1 MSFGTILTMAG
12 GLGLFLFGMELMSD
26 SIEKVAGA
34 RLRRILEIFTT
45 NRFMGMIVGIIFTG
59 IIQSSSAC
67 TVMVVSFVNSG
78 LMNLYQAA
86 GVILGA
92 NIGTTITSQLVSFNL
107 SKIAPLILLVG
118 VVVMMFTKKEK
129 VRKVAEVVV
138 GFGILFVGLSTMS
151 QAMANMKNEPQVVNL
166 LMSLKNPFLAT
177 LMGFALTAIIQSSSV
192 TVSIVLLLAN
202 QDLLPLPI
210 TLYIILGCNIGACAT
225 AMLASMTGKKDAK
238 RAALIHLLFNIIG
251 TVIIYIAL
259 FVAGD
264 QIVELIKSISADN
277 GRFVANAHTLIKIA
291 QVIMLFPF
299 TGWLV
304 KMTYLI
310 VPGEDQKVGYRESYQ
325 LKYIGDKVVFNP
337 ATAVVEVIKEL
348 ERMAS
353 LAEEN
358 LNRAMNALIT
368 LDEEDIEEVY
378 EVEKNIN
385 FLNHAITDYLVKINQ
400 TTLPIEDLN
409 SLGALFHV
417 VNDIERIGD
426 HAENV
431 ADAARQRK
439 EEGVSISKE
448 AQKELGDML
457 EMVNKII
464 RYAVEMFAKSD
475 ESHMQEIVTLEDQV
489 DEKERELQKKHVE
502 RLTKGECS
510 PEAGMIL
517 LRYRIR
523 TGESSRPCHQYR
535 FCHYHRRGCR
545 RRRYQTVINW
555 KVSIATSH
563 AKIEWNTSMGA
574 CAQARLVHS
583 IFIRRQP
590 SMK

>member
-34 RLRRILEIFTT
+34 RLRRILEIFTA

-510 PEAGMIL
+510 PEAGMIFSD
-517 LRYRIR
+517 I
-523 TGESSRPCHQYR
+523 
-535 FCHYHRRGCR
+535 
-545 RRRYQTVINW
+545 
-555 KVSIATSH
+555 VSGLERVADHATNIAFAITTEED
-563 AKIEWNTSMGA
+563 AEDGDIK
-574 CAQARLVHS
+574 R
-583 IFIRRQP
+583 
-590 SMK
+590 

>member
-1 MSFGTILTMAG
+1 MFWFFGRESREIEGLKMSFGTILTMAG

-502 RLTKGECS
+502 RLTKGESS
-510 PEAGMIL
+510 PEAGMIFSD
-517 LRYRIR
+517 I
-523 TGESSRPCHQYR
+523 
-535 FCHYHRRGCR
+535 
-545 RRRYQTVINW
+545 
-555 KVSIATSH
+555 VSGLERVADHATNIAFAITTEED
-563 AKIEWNTSMGA
+563 AEDGDIK
-574 CAQARLVHS
+574 R
-583 IFIRRQP
+583 
-590 SMK
+590 

>member
-337 ATAVVEVIKEL
+337 ATAVVEVVKEL

-385 FLNHAITDYLVKINQ
+385 LLNHAITDYLVKINQ

-475 ESHMQEIVTLEDQV
+475 ETHMQEIITLEDQV

-510 PEAGMIL
+510 PEAGMIFSD
-517 LRYRIR
+517 I
-523 TGESSRPCHQYR
+523 
-535 FCHYHRRGCR
+535 
-545 RRRYQTVINW
+545 
-555 KVSIATSH
+555 VSGLERVADHATNIAFAITTEEEMDEG
-563 AKIEWNTSMGA
+563 KTN
-574 CAQARLVHS
+574 
-583 IFIRRQP
+583 
-590 SMK
+590 

>member
-1 MSFGTILTMAG
+1 MAG

-34 RLRRILEIFTT
+34 KLRRILEIFTT

-59 IIQSSSAC
+59 LIQSSSAC

-177 LMGFALTAIIQSSSV
+177 LMGFALTAVIQSSSV

-299 TGWLV
+299 TSWLV

-337 ATAVVEVIKEL
+337 ATAVVEVVKEL

-475 ESHMQEIVTLEDQV
+475 ETHMQEIITLEDQV

-510 PEAGMIL
+510 PEAGMIFSDIVSGL
-517 LRYRIR
+517 ERVADHATNIAFAI
-523 TGESSRPCHQYR
+523 TTEEEMDEG
-535 FCHYHRRGCR
+535 
-545 RRRYQTVINW
+545 
-555 KVSIATSH
+555 KV
-563 AKIEWNTSMGA
+563 NN
-574 CAQARLVHS
+574 
-583 IFIRRQP
+583 
-590 SMK
+590 

>member
-1 MSFGTILTMAG
+1 MAG

-225 AMLASMTGKKDAK
+225 AMLASMIGKKDAK

-337 ATAVVEVIKEL
+337 ATAVVEVVKEL

-475 ESHMQEIVTLEDQV
+475 ETHMQEIITLEDQV

-510 PEAGMIL
+510 PEAGMIFSD
-517 LRYRIR
+517 I
-523 TGESSRPCHQYR
+523 
-535 FCHYHRRGCR
+535 
-545 RRRYQTVINW
+545 
-555 KVSIATSH
+555 VSGLERVADHATNIAFAITTEEEMDEG
-563 AKIEWNTSMGA
+563 KTN
-574 CAQARLVHS
+574 
-583 IFIRRQP
+583 
-590 SMK
+590 

>member
-1 MSFGTILTMAG
+1 MSFGTILTMSG

-337 ATAVVEVIKEL
+337 ATAVVEVVKEL

-475 ESHMQEIVTLEDQV
+475 ETHMQEIITLEDQV

-510 PEAGMIL
+510 PEAGMIFSD
-517 LRYRIR
+517 I
-523 TGESSRPCHQYR
+523 
-535 FCHYHRRGCR
+535 
-545 RRRYQTVINW
+545 
-555 KVSIATSH
+555 VSGLERVADHATNIAFAITTEEEMDEG
-563 AKIEWNTSMGA
+563 KTN
-574 CAQARLVHS
+574 
-583 IFIRRQP
+583 
-590 SMK
+590 

>member
-1 MSFGTILTMAG
+1 MAG

-192 TVSIVLLLAN
+192 TVSIVLLLAD

-337 ATAVVEVIKEL
+337 ATAVVEVVKEL

-475 ESHMQEIVTLEDQV
+475 ETHMQEIITLEDQV

-510 PEAGMIL
+510 PEAGMIFSD
-517 LRYRIR
+517 I
-523 TGESSRPCHQYR
+523 
-535 FCHYHRRGCR
+535 
-545 RRRYQTVINW
+545 
-555 KVSIATSH
+555 VSGLERVADHATNIAFAITTEEEMDEG
-563 AKIEWNTSMGA
+563 KTN
-574 CAQARLVHS
+574 
-583 IFIRRQP
+583 
-590 SMK
+590 